1 MSFISV
7 KKLDQE
13 SLVCIVVGEKN
24 NRNCIV
30 LRLYRKP
37 NKGLMGVDISSTSV
51 KLLELSVKNGRY
63 WVESYGLSPL
73 IDGSVVEKNILNVEN
88 VADAL
93 ERAMNIANPQSSNAA
108 IAVPTSMVIHKVIEM
123 DADMNDDE
131 REVQIRMDAEQY
143 IPFPLDEVSLDF
155 EVLPEKLNS
164 PNRVNVLLVATRTEN
179 VDSRVEVL
187 DLVGVEPKIADV
199 ESYALERSFEVF
211 SDTLPIGVNLVG
223 ILDIGHTMTT
233 LSVMQ
238 NGKIIYTREQVFGG
252 KQLTQD
258 VQNRYGL
265 SFDEAGRAKKDR
277 TLPDDYESEVLMPF
291 LDAVVQ
297 QAARSLQFFFS
308 SSQFNEIDHILLA
321 GGNANIPGLQKLM
334 QQKLGYRVTVANPF
348 LQMGFSP
355 QIDLRKIENDA
366 PSLLVACGLALR
378 SFD

>member
-1 MSFISV
+1 M
-7 KKLDQE
+7 
-13 SLVCIVVGEKN
+13 
-24 NRNCIV
+24 

-37 NKGLMGVDISSTSV
+37 TKGLIGVDISSTSV
-51 KLLELSVKNGRY
+51 KVLELAVKNGKY
-63 WVESYGLSPL
+63 HVESYALVRL
-73 IDGSVVEKNILNVEN
+73 AEGSVVEKNVLNVEA

-93 ERAMNIANPQSSNAA
+93 ERAINLADPHSDQAA
-108 IAVPTSMVIHKVIEM
+108 FAVPTSMVISKVIEM

-131 REVQIRMDAEQY
+131 REIQIRMDAEQY

-155 EVLPEKLNS
+155 EVLAERLAN
-164 PNRVNVLLVATRTEN
+164 PNRVKVLLVATRLEN
-179 VDSRVEVL
+179 ISVRSEVL
-187 DLVGVEPKIADV
+187 ELAGLTAKIADV
-199 ESYALERSFEVF
+199 ESYAIENAYQVF
-211 SDTLPIGVNLVG
+211 ADTLPVGVNTVA

-238 NGKIIYTREQVFGG
+238 HGKVIYTREQVFGG

-258 VQNRYGL
+258 IQNRYGL
-265 SFDEAGRAKKDR
+265 SFEEAGRAKKNQ
-277 TLPDDYESEVLMPF
+277 TLPDDYEAEVLEPY

-321 GGNANIPGLQKLM
+321 GGNANITGLAKLI

-348 LQMGFSP
+348 LQMGFSSKVDV
-355 QIDLRKIENDA
+355 QKIEKDA
-366 PSLLVACGLALR
+366 SSLMVACGLAMR

>member
-1 MSFISV
+1 M
-7 KKLDQE
+7 
-13 SLVCIVVGEKN
+13 
-24 NRNCIV
+24 

-37 NKGLMGVDISSTSV
+37 SKGLVGVDISSTTV

-63 WVESYGLSPL
+63 WVESYAVMPL
-73 IDGSVVEKNILNVEN
+73 PENSVVEKSILNPEA

-93 ERAMNIANPQSSNAA
+93 ERVVNLANPHTTHVA
-108 IAVPTSMVIHKVIEM
+108 IAVPTSMVIHKIIEM
-123 DADMNDDE
+123 DADMSDEE

-155 EVLPEKLNS
+155 EVLPDRLAN

-179 VDSRVEVL
+179 VDTRVEVL
-187 DLVGVEPKIADV
+187 ELAGLSAKVADV
-199 ESYALERSFEVF
+199 ESYAMERAFSVF
-211 SDTLPIGVNLVG
+211 ADTLPMGANTVGV
-223 ILDIGHTMTT
+223 LDIGHTMTT

-238 NGKIIYTREQVFGG
+238 KGKIIYTREQVFGG
-252 KQLTQD
+252 RQLTQD
-258 VQNRYGL
+258 VQSRYGL
-265 SFDEAGRAKKDR
+265 SFEEAGRAKKER
-277 TLPDDYESEVLMPF
+277 TLPDDYDTEVLEPF

-321 GGNANIPGLQKLM
+321 GGIANIPGLAKLL
-334 QQKLGYRVTVANPF
+334 QQKLGYRVTIANPF

-355 QIDLRKIENDA
+355 QIDIKKIENDA
-366 PSLLVACGLALR
+366 SSLMVACGLALR

>member
-1 MSFISV
+1 M
-7 KKLDQE
+7 
-13 SLVCIVVGEKN
+13 
-24 NRNCIV
+24 

-37 NKGLMGVDISSTSV
+37 SKGLVGVDISSTTV

-63 WVESYGLSPL
+63 WVESYAVMPL
-73 IDGSVVEKNILNVEN
+73 PENSVVEKSILNPEA

-93 ERAMNIANPQSSNAA
+93 ERVVNLANPHTTQVA
-108 IAVPTSMVIHKVIEM
+108 IAVPTSMVIHKIIEM
-123 DADMNDDE
+123 DADMSDEE

-155 EVLPEKLNS
+155 EVLPDRLAN

-179 VDSRVEVL
+179 VDTRVEVL
-187 DLVGVEPKIADV
+187 ELAGLVAKVADV
-199 ESYALERSFEVF
+199 ESYAMERAFSVF
-211 SDTLPIGVNLVG
+211 ADTLPMGANTVGV
-223 ILDIGHTMTT
+223 LDIGHTMTT

-238 NGKIIYTREQVFGG
+238 KGKIIYTREQVFGG
-252 KQLTQD
+252 RQLTQD
-258 VQNRYGL
+258 VQSRYGL
-265 SFDEAGRAKKDR
+265 SFEEAGRAKKER
-277 TLPDDYESEVLMPF
+277 TLPDDYDTEVLEPF

-321 GGNANIPGLQKLM
+321 GGNANIPGLAKLL
-334 QQKLGYRVTVANPF
+334 QQKLGYRVTIANPF

-355 QIDLRKIENDA
+355 QIDIKKIENDA
-366 PSLLVACGLALR
+366 SSLMVACGLALR

>member
-1 MSFISV
+1 
-7 KKLDQE
+7 
-13 SLVCIVVGEKN
+13 
-24 NRNCIV
+24 V

-37 NKGLMGVDISSTSV
+37 SKGLVGVDISSTTV

-63 WVESYGLSPL
+63 WVESYAVMPL
-73 IDGSVVEKNILNVEN
+73 PENSVVEKSILNPEA

-93 ERAMNIANPQSSNAA
+93 ERVVNLANPHTTHVA
-108 IAVPTSMVIHKVIEM
+108 IAVPTSMVIHKIIEM
-123 DADMNDDE
+123 DADMSDEE

-155 EVLPEKLNS
+155 EVLPDRLAN

-179 VDSRVEVL
+179 VDTRVEVL
-187 DLVGVEPKIADV
+187 ELAGLIAKVADV
-199 ESYALERSFEVF
+199 ESYAMERAFSVF
-211 SDTLPIGVNLVG
+211 ADTLPMGANTVG

-238 NGKIIYTREQVFGG
+238 KGKIIYTREQVFGG
-252 KQLTQD
+252 RQLTQD
-258 VQNRYGL
+258 VQSRYGL
-265 SFDEAGRAKKDR
+265 SFEEAGRAKKER
-277 TLPDDYESEVLMPF
+277 TLPDDYDTEVLEPF

-321 GGNANIPGLQKLM
+321 GGNANIPGLAKLL
-334 QQKLGYRVTVANPF
+334 QQKLGYRVTIANPF

-355 QIDLRKIENDA
+355 QIDIKKIENDA
-366 PSLLVACGLALR
+366 SSLMVACGLALR

>member
-1 MSFISV
+1 M
-7 KKLDQE
+7 
-13 SLVCIVVGEKN
+13 
-24 NRNCIV
+24 

-37 NKGLMGVDISSTSV
+37 NKGLVGVDISSTTV

-63 WVESYGLSPL
+63 WVESYAVMPL
-73 IDGSVVEKNILNVEN
+73 PENSVVEKSILNPEA

-93 ERAMNIANPQSSNAA
+93 ERVVNLANPHTTHVA
-108 IAVPTSMVIHKVIEM
+108 IAVPTSMVIHKIIEM
-123 DADMNDDE
+123 DADMSDEE

-155 EVLPEKLNS
+155 EVLPDRLAN

-179 VDSRVEVL
+179 VDNRVEVL
-187 DLVGVEPKIADV
+187 ELAGLVAKVADV
-199 ESYALERSFEVF
+199 ESYAMERAFSVF
-211 SDTLPIGVNLVG
+211 ADTLPMGANTVG

-238 NGKIIYTREQVFGG
+238 KGKIIYTREQVFGG
-252 KQLTQD
+252 RQLTQD
-258 VQNRYGL
+258 VQSRYGL
-265 SFDEAGRAKKDR
+265 SFEEAGRAKKER
-277 TLPDDYESEVLMPF
+277 TLPDDYDTEVLEPF

-321 GGNANIPGLQKLM
+321 GGNANIPGLAKLL
-334 QQKLGYRVTVANPF
+334 QQKLGYRVTIANPF

-355 QIDLRKIENDA
+355 QIDIKKIENDA
-366 PSLLVACGLALR
+366 SSLMVACGLALR

>member
-1 MSFISV
+1 M
-7 KKLDQE
+7 
-13 SLVCIVVGEKN
+13 
-24 NRNCIV
+24 

-37 NKGLMGVDISSTSV
+37 SKGLVGVDISSTTV

-63 WVESYGLSPL
+63 WVESYAVMPL
-73 IDGSVVEKNILNVEN
+73 PENSVVEKSILNPEA

-93 ERAMNIANPQSSNAA
+93 ERVVNLANPHTTHVA
-108 IAVPTSMVIHKVIEM
+108 IAVPTSMVIHKIIEM
-123 DADMNDDE
+123 DADMSDEE

-155 EVLPEKLNS
+155 EVLPDRLAN

-179 VDSRVEVL
+179 VDTRVEVL
-187 DLVGVEPKIADV
+187 ELAGLSAKVADV
-199 ESYALERSFEVF
+199 ESYAMERAFSVF
-211 SDTLPIGVNLVG
+211 ADTLPMGANTVG

-238 NGKIIYTREQVFGG
+238 KGKIIYTREQVFGG
-252 KQLTQD
+252 RQLTQD
-258 VQNRYGL
+258 IQSRYGL
-265 SFDEAGRAKKDR
+265 SFEEAGRAKKER
-277 TLPDDYESEVLMPF
+277 TLPDDYDTEVLEPF

-321 GGNANIPGLQKLM
+321 GGIANIPGLAKLL
-334 QQKLGYRVTVANPF
+334 QQKLGYRVTIANPF

-355 QIDLRKIENDA
+355 QIDIKKIENDA
-366 PSLLVACGLALR
+366 SSLMVACGLALR

>member
-1 MSFISV
+1 
-7 KKLDQE
+7 
-13 SLVCIVVGEKN
+13 
-24 NRNCIV
+24 V

-37 NKGLMGVDISSTSV
+37 SKGLVGVDISSTTV

-63 WVESYGLSPL
+63 WVESYAVMPL
-73 IDGSVVEKNILNVEN
+73 PENSVVEKSILNPEA

-93 ERAMNIANPQSSNAA
+93 ERVVNLANPHTTHVA
-108 IAVPTSMVIHKVIEM
+108 IAVPTSMVIHKIIEM
-123 DADMNDDE
+123 DADMSDEE

-155 EVLPEKLNS
+155 EVLPDRLAN

-179 VDSRVEVL
+179 VDTRVEVL
-187 DLVGVEPKIADV
+187 ELAGLVAKVADV
-199 ESYALERSFEVF
+199 ESYAMERAFSVF
-211 SDTLPIGVNLVG
+211 ADTLPMGANTVG

-238 NGKIIYTREQVFGG
+238 KGKIIYTREQVFGG
-252 KQLTQD
+252 RQLTQD
-258 VQNRYGL
+258 VQSRYGL
-265 SFDEAGRAKKDR
+265 SFEEAGRAKKER
-277 TLPDDYESEVLMPF
+277 TLPDDYDTEVLEPF

-321 GGNANIPGLQKLM
+321 GGIANIPGLAKLL
-334 QQKLGYRVTVANPF
+334 QQKLGYRVTIANPF

-355 QIDLRKIENDA
+355 QIDIKKIENDA
-366 PSLLVACGLALR
+366 SSLMVACGLALR

>member
-1 MSFISV
+1 M
-7 KKLDQE
+7 
-13 SLVCIVVGEKN
+13 
-24 NRNCIV
+24 

-37 NKGLMGVDISSTSV
+37 SKGLVGVDISSTTV

-63 WVESYGLSPL
+63 WVESYAVMPL
-73 IDGSVVEKNILNVEN
+73 PENSVVEKSILNPEA

-93 ERAMNIANPQSSNAA
+93 ERVVNLANPHTTHVA
-108 IAVPTSMVIHKVIEM
+108 IAVPTSMVIHKIIEM
-123 DADMNDDE
+123 DADMSDEE

-155 EVLPEKLNS
+155 EVLPDRLAN

-179 VDSRVEVL
+179 VDTRVEVL
-187 DLVGVEPKIADV
+187 ELAGLVAKVADV
-199 ESYALERSFEVF
+199 ESYAMERAFSVF
-211 SDTLPIGVNLVG
+211 ADTLPMGANTVG

-238 NGKIIYTREQVFGG
+238 KGKIIYTREQVFGG
-252 KQLTQD
+252 RQLTQD
-258 VQNRYGL
+258 VQSRYGL
-265 SFDEAGRAKKDR
+265 SFEEAGRAKKER
-277 TLPDDYESEVLMPF
+277 TLPDDYDTEVLEPF

-321 GGNANIPGLQKLM
+321 GGIANIPGLAKLL
-334 QQKLGYRVTVANPF
+334 QQKLGYRVTIANPF

-355 QIDLRKIENDA
+355 QIDIKKIENDA
-366 PSLLVACGLALR
+366 SSLMVACGLALR

>member
-123 DADMNDDE
+123 DADMTDDE

-199 ESYALERSFEVF
+199 ESYALERAFDVF
-211 SDTLPIGVNLVG
+211 SDTLPIGVNMVG

-265 SFDEAGRAKKDR
+265 SYDEAGRAKKDR
-277 TLPDDYESEVLMPF
+277 TLPDDYETEVLNPF
-291 LDAVVQ
+291 LEAVVQ

-321 GGNANIPGLQKLM
+321 GGNANIPGLSKLL

-355 QIDLRKIENDA
+355 QIDLKKIENDA
-366 PSLLVACGLALR
+366 PSLMVACGLALR

>member
-1 MSFISV
+1 M
-7 KKLDQE
+7 
-13 SLVCIVVGEKN
+13 
-24 NRNCIV
+24 

-37 NKGLMGVDISSTSV
+37 SKGLVGVDISSTTV

-63 WVESYGLSPL
+63 WVESYAVMPL
-73 IDGSVVEKNILNVEN
+73 PENSVVEKSILNPEA

-93 ERAMNIANPQSSNAA
+93 ERAVNLANPHTTHVA
-108 IAVPTSMVIHKVIEM
+108 IAVPTSMVIHKIIEM
-123 DADMNDDE
+123 DADMSDEE

-155 EVLPEKLNS
+155 EVLPDRLAN

-179 VDSRVEVL
+179 VDTRVEVL
-187 DLVGVEPKIADV
+187 ELAGLVAKVADV
-199 ESYALERSFEVF
+199 ESYAMERAFSVF
-211 SDTLPIGVNLVG
+211 TDTLPMGANTVG

-238 NGKIIYTREQVFGG
+238 KGKIIYTREQVFGG
-252 KQLTQD
+252 RQLTQD
-258 VQNRYGL
+258 VQSRYGL
-265 SFDEAGRAKKDR
+265 SFEEAGRAKKER
-277 TLPDDYESEVLMPF
+277 TLPDDYDTEVLEPF

-321 GGNANIPGLQKLM
+321 GGIANIPGLAKLL
-334 QQKLGYRVTVANPF
+334 QQKLGYRVTIANPF

-355 QIDLRKIENDA
+355 QIDIKKIENDA
-366 PSLLVACGLALR
+366 SSLMVACGLALR

>member
-1 MSFISV
+1 M
-7 KKLDQE
+7 
-13 SLVCIVVGEKN
+13 
-24 NRNCIV
+24 

-37 NKGLMGVDISSTSV
+37 SKGLVGVDISSTTV
-51 KLLELSVKNGRY
+51 RLLELSVKNGRY
-63 WVESYGLSPL
+63 WVESYAVMPL
-73 IDGSVVEKNILNVEN
+73 PENSVVEKSILNPEA

-93 ERAMNIANPQSSNAA
+93 ERVVNLANPHTTHVA
-108 IAVPTSMVIHKVIEM
+108 IAVPTSMVIHKIIEM
-123 DADMNDDE
+123 DADMSDEE

-155 EVLPEKLNS
+155 EVLPDRLAN

-179 VDSRVEVL
+179 VDTRVEVL
-187 DLVGVEPKIADV
+187 ELAGLVAKVADV
-199 ESYALERSFEVF
+199 ESYAMERAFSVF
-211 SDTLPIGVNLVG
+211 ADTLPMGANTVG

-238 NGKIIYTREQVFGG
+238 KGKIIYTREQVFGG
-252 KQLTQD
+252 RQLTQD
-258 VQNRYGL
+258 IQSRYGL
-265 SFDEAGRAKKDR
+265 SFEEAGRAKKER
-277 TLPDDYESEVLMPF
+277 TLPDDYDTEVLEPF

-321 GGNANIPGLQKLM
+321 GGNANIPGLAKLL
-334 QQKLGYRVTVANPF
+334 QQKLGYRVTIANPF

-355 QIDLRKIENDA
+355 QIDIKKIENDA
-366 PSLLVACGLALR
+366 SSLMVACGLALR

>member
-1 MSFISV
+1 M
-7 KKLDQE
+7 
-13 SLVCIVVGEKN
+13 
-24 NRNCIV
+24 

-37 NKGLMGVDISSTSV
+37 SKGLVGVDISSTTV

-63 WVESYGLSPL
+63 WVESYAVMPL
-73 IDGSVVEKNILNVEN
+73 PENSVVEKSILNPEA

-93 ERAMNIANPQSSNAA
+93 ERVVNLANPHTTHVA
-108 IAVPTSMVIHKVIEM
+108 IAVPTSMVIHKIIEM
-123 DADMNDDE
+123 DADMSDEE

-155 EVLPEKLNS
+155 EVLPDRLAN

-179 VDSRVEVL
+179 VDTRVEVL
-187 DLVGVEPKIADV
+187 ELAGLVAKVADV
-199 ESYALERSFEVF
+199 ESYAMERAFSVF
-211 SDTLPIGVNLVG
+211 ADTLPMGANTVG

-238 NGKIIYTREQVFGG
+238 KGKIIYAREQVFGG

-258 VQNRYGL
+258 VQSRYGL
-265 SFDEAGRAKKDR
+265 SFEEAGRAKKER
-277 TLPDDYESEVLMPF
+277 SLPDDYNTEVLEPF
-291 LDAVVQ
+291 LEAVVQ

-321 GGNANIPGLQKLM
+321 GGNANIPGLAKLL
-334 QQKLGYRVTVANPF
+334 QQKLGYRVTIANPF

-355 QIDLRKIENDA
+355 QIDIKKIENDA
-366 PSLLVACGLALR
+366 SSLMVACGLALR

>member
-1 MSFISV
+1 M
-7 KKLDQE
+7 
-13 SLVCIVVGEKN
+13 
-24 NRNCIV
+24 

-37 NKGLMGVDISSTSV
+37 NKGLVGVDISSTTV

-63 WVESYGLSPL
+63 WVESYAVMPL
-73 IDGSVVEKNILNVEN
+73 PENSVVEKSILNPEA

-93 ERAMNIANPQSSNAA
+93 ERAVNLANPHTTHVA
-108 IAVPTSMVIHKVIEM
+108 IAVPTSMVIHKIIEM
-123 DADMNDDE
+123 DADMSDEE

-155 EVLPEKLNS
+155 EVLPDRLAN

-179 VDSRVEVL
+179 VDTRVEVL
-187 DLVGVEPKIADV
+187 ELAGLVAKVADV
-199 ESYALERSFEVF
+199 ESYAMERAFSVF
-211 SDTLPIGVNLVG
+211 ADTLPMGANTVG

-238 NGKIIYTREQVFGG
+238 KGKIIYTREQVFGG
-252 KQLTQD
+252 RQLTQD
-258 VQNRYGL
+258 VQSRYGL
-265 SFDEAGRAKKDR
+265 SFEEAGRAKKER
-277 TLPDDYESEVLMPF
+277 TLPDDYDTEVLEPF

-321 GGNANIPGLQKLM
+321 GGNANIPGLAKLL
-334 QQKLGYRVTVANPF
+334 QQKLGYRVTIANPF

-355 QIDLRKIENDA
+355 QIDIKKIENDA
-366 PSLLVACGLALR
+366 SSLMVACGLALR